1 MTDTEKLLATLLNA
15 RHSNDMDEMREAL
28 TQASDFIRKGV
39 AEAMSAGTRAERAE
53 RIFDALGYSDIAD
66 DGKQTTAMFVCEY
79 LNQRMDQ
86 DGRTRCKTEYYEDMA
101 GALDRDIS
109 VVQGIWRE
117 YRDSH
122 KRIDL
127 GISTAEL
134 LDLARHS
141 LDQQGQRLRGE
152 YVKQ

>member
-1 MTDTEKLLATLLNA
+1 MSNAEKLLATLLQA
-15 RHSNDMDEMREAL
+15 RHSNDMDEMRNAL

-39 AEAMSAGTRAERAE
+39 AEAMHGGTRAERAE

-66 DGKQTTAMFVCEY
+66 DGKRTTAIFVCEY
-79 LNQRMDQ
+79 LYQRMEQ

-117 YRDSH
+117 HRDSH
-122 KRIDL
+122 KRI
-127 GISTAEL
+127 GVSTADL

-152 YVKQ
+152 FVKQ